1 MKIDDRQLADIPGL
15 VRGEQVSVD
24 EVMMKVA
31 ARTKPAYSYDDVFGE
46 YCTVQGY
53 IDCPP
58 QDVFEYLSSI
68 HSLSE
73 WTYSTRDFEP
83 TELPGVFRGV
93 DTLGIDTAIFMKV
106 VANAEAGTVDY
117 QCAWDQ
123 GDDLWMVYLMRV
135 VPAERVLNRPGSV
148 VLWTNCR
155 HPYYNENPY
164 PETAPATRQGG
175 WVGDMWGIFGAG
187 HAIELENLTAILE
200 YRHANRLP
208 VGPHLLTD

>member
-1 MKIDDRQLADIPGL
+1 MARC
-15 VRGEQVSVD
+15 
-24 EVMMKVA
+24 A
-31 ARTKPAYSYDDVFGE
+31 AVTQAAYVYEDFYRD

-58 QDVFEYLSSI
+58 QEVFDYLSNI

-83 TELPGVFRGV
+83 TATPGVFQGV
-93 DTLGIDTAIFMKV
+93 DTLGAETKIFMRV
-106 VANAEAGTVDY
+106 VANREALTVDY
-117 QCAWDQ
+117 HCAWDQ

-135 VPAERVLNRPGSV
+135 VPAEVVLGRPGSV

-164 PETAPATRQGG
+164 PETAPAGRSE
-175 WVGDMWGIFGAG
+175 WVGDMWGIFGPG
-187 HAIELENLTAILE
+187 HGLELDNLKAILE
-200 YRHANRLP
+200 YRHSRQLS